1 MGGELKNTFA
11 LVRDGQAILS
21 QHLGDLED
29 ARTGREYEAT
39 LQLYRQLFAHQPHAI
54 VVDRHPGYR
63 STQLGKQWAREQ
75 GLPLIEVQ
83 HHHAHIAACMAENG
97 WSVNG
102 GKVLGIVLD
111 GLGYGDDGT
120 LWGGEFLLADY
131 FGYERAG
138 HFKPVAMPGGTQAI
152 LQPWRNLW
160 AHLHA
165 LGWPE
170 VAAHFADLGL
180 TRFLHQQPLATLET
194 MLARGLNSPLSSSCG
209 RLFDAVAAALDYSR
223 ESISYEGQAAI
234 ELEAATPACLL
245 AIVPPY
251 PFALERNPAGRWEID
266 PAPMW
271 YELLKDLQ
279 TGYVRSAISAQF
291 HQGLMQTITEL
302 AVNIC
307 QERPEI
313 RAVTLSGG
321 VFQNAILFKGVLER
335 LEKQGIKVLSHSRVP
350 TNDGGLSLG
359 QAAIGAAKLLTS

>member
-1 MGGELKNTFA
+1 
-11 LVRDGQAILS
+11 
-21 QHLGDLED
+21 
-29 ARTGREYEAT
+29 
-39 LQLYRQLFAHQPHAI
+39 
-54 VVDRHPGYR
+54 
-63 STQLGKQWAREQ
+63 
-75 GLPLIEVQ
+75 
-83 HHHAHIAACMAENG
+83 
-97 WSVNG
+97 
-102 GKVLGIVLD
+102 
-111 GLGYGDDGT
+111 
-120 LWGGEFLLADY
+120 
-131 FGYERAG
+131 
-138 HFKPVAMPGGTQAI
+138 MPGGTQAI